1 MNSRIQELA
10 QVATMD
16 ILGVP
21 VLDQKRFAELIVQE
35 CANIAEAGL
44 APAAAEVMRDRFGI
58 QS

>member
-1 MNSRIQELA
+1 MNQRITELA
-10 QVATMD
+10 QAATTE

-35 CANIAEAGL
+35 CASIAEAGL